1 MSIIFKINTNKIC
14 VPKHA
19 LECKLPNWF
28 TSISDSEVWKK
39 GTALIVGNSI
49 VFVLRESK
57 TSFSR
62 NMKVLFFFGARIQ
75 DMYRYLVQLLHK
87 RPDKI
92 IIHVVQTTHHTFRMM
107 KCWKK

>member
-1 MSIIFKINTNKIC
+1 MSIIFKTNTNKIC
-14 VPKHA
+14 VPEHA

-62 NMKVLFFFGARIQ
+62 NMKVLLFFGARIQ